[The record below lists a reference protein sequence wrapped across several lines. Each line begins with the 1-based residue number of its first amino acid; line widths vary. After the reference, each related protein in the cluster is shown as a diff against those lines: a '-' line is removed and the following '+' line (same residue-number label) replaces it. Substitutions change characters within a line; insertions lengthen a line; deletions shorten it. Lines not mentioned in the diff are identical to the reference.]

1 MFIPNIRSPELFSNP
16 SAQCDGKSKYF
27 WSFCGKGISGETLW
41 ALSWIICFLGS
52 NKTWKGLSGF
62 FVFCLV
68 FWYYL
73 IRKSWTSSYFITH
86 ICIPFLFC
94 TYRKELFLR
103 CRGYKDTD
111 WIKFCTYPTHQSSPE
126 VNCES
131 WNVFPTCCESAA
143 AHESLEPKVSCVKT
157 TGFTQ
162 DCFVWIPSW
171 MAFMFFH
178 FKLRKN
184 YMKMEE
190 KTKEGFLQIE
200 KQNPVS

>member
-1 MFIPNIRSPELFSNP
+1 MKRPFRFLCFLFSLL
-16 SAQCDGKSKYF
+16 
-27 WSFCGKGISGETLW
+27 I
-41 ALSWIICFLGS
+41 LSYKKELNILLF
-52 NKTWKGLSGF
+52 
-62 FVFCLV
+62 
-68 FWYYL
+68 YYL
-73 IRKSWTSSYFITH
+73 YLHTLSLLH
-86 ICIPFLFC
+86 IQKRI
-94 TYRKELFLR
+94 FLR

-143 AHESLEPKVSCVKT
+143 AHESLKPKVSCVKT

-162 DCFVWIPSW
+162 DCFVWISSW